1 MLSRG
6 FWICPGL
13 LSGRLLCK
21 LVRLMKP
28 LRFPTFEWG
37 RASSIGACRWCSLV
51 VAGWGCLAGGRAGK
65 AADWSQYRGAQ
76 TEGISPETIRA
87 DWQGGAPKSLW
98 RVPTPAGLSSFVA
111 GEGKVF
117 TVVTGSAEG
126 APAEVCLALDA
137 ATGKELWAT
146 PTGTAKY
153 QGGADSGVQDNKGG
167 DGPRSTPA
175 VSGGR
180 VFVYSS
186 TMVLQCLDTASG
198 KVLWS
203 KDVIASFGGKN
214 IGWLSGMSPV
224 VDGALVYVAGGGA
237 GQSMLAFKQATGEL
251 AWKSGEGGMTHAT
264 PAVATIQGVRQVI
277 YLLQTGLVSVE
288 AASGRPLWRFPF
300 PYRTCTA
307 CSPVVAGDVVFCTA
321 GYEIGGAACQV
332 VRNGRG
338 FEARELWRVTGN
350 KDVAS
355 LWSTPVQKD
364 GFLYG
369 IISFKRFGSGPLK
382 CVDLKTGAIR
392 WEQSGFG
399 AGQVILAGK
408 YLLALA
414 DDGQLVVVEAAPE
427 AYKEVARFKAVAGKC
442 WSTPA
447 LSNGHLFVRSTKEGA
462 CFDLAAVK

>member
-1 MLSRG
+1 MNH
-6 FWICPGL
+6 
-13 LSGRLLCK
+13 
-21 LVRLMKP
+21 
-28 LRFPTFEWG
+28 LRFLTFDLD
-37 RASSIGACRWCSLV
+37 RGADLRGAQTWCSVL
-51 VAGWGCLAGGRAGK
+51 VAGWAWLAGGAPGM
-65 AADWSQYRGAQ
+65 AADWSQYRGAE
-76 TEGISPETIRA
+76 TGGVSPETIQT
-87 DWQGGAPKSLW
+87 DWQGGAPKCVW

-111 GEGKVF
+111 GEGKAF
-117 TVVTGSAEG
+117 TVVARSTESG
-126 APAEVCLALDA
+126 PAEVCQALDG

-146 PTGTAKY
+146 PTGIAKY
-153 QGGADSGVQDNKGG
+153 QGGADSGTPDNKGG

-175 VSGGR
+175 ISGGR

-186 TMVLQCLDTASG
+186 TMVLQCLDAASG
-198 KVLWS
+198 KVLWN

-214 IGWLSGMSPV
+214 IGWESAMSPV
-224 VDGALVYVAGGGA
+224 VDGSLVYVAGGGA

-251 AWKSGEGGMTHAT
+251 AWKSGDGGITHAT
-264 PAVATIQGVRQVI
+264 PVVATIQGVRQVI

-288 AASGRPLWRFPF
+288 AASGRPLWNFPF
-300 PYRTCTA
+300 PYRTCTG

-332 VRNGRG
+332 VRNGDG
-338 FEARELWRVTGN
+338 FEAKELWRVTGN

-369 IISFKRFGSGPLK
+369 MISFKRFGSGPLK
-382 CVDLKTGAIR
+382 CVDLKTGTVR
-392 WEQSGFG
+392 WEKPGFG

-447 LSNGHLFVRSTKEGA
+447 LSNGHVFVRSTKEGA
-462 CFDLAAVK
+462 CFDLAAAK

>member
-1 MLSRG
+1 MNH
-6 FWICPGL
+6 
-13 LSGRLLCK
+13 
-21 LVRLMKP
+21 
-28 LRFPTFEWG
+28 LRFLRFDWD
-37 RASSIGACRWCSLV
+37 RAADFRGARAWCSFLV
-51 VAGWGCLAGGRAGK
+51 AVWACLAGGAPGM
-65 AADWSQYRGAQ
+65 AADWSQYRGAE
-76 TEGISPETIRA
+76 TGGVSPETIQA
-87 DWQGGAPKSLW
+87 DWLGGAPACLW

-117 TVVTGSAEG
+117 TVVARSTESG
-126 APAEVCLALDA
+126 PAEVCLALDG

-146 PTGTAKY
+146 PTGIAKY
-153 QGGADSGVQDNKGG
+153 QGGADSGTPDNKGG

-175 VSGGR
+175 ISGGR

-186 TMVLQCLDTASG
+186 TMVLHCLDAASG

-214 IGWLSGMSPV
+214 IGWESAMSPV
-224 VDGALVYVAGGGA
+224 VDSDLVFVAGGGA

-251 AWKSGEGGMTHAT
+251 AWQSGEGGITHAT
-264 PAVATIQGVRQVI
+264 PAVATIQGLRQVI
-277 YLLQTGLVSVE
+277 YLLQTGLASVE
-288 AASGRPLWRFPF
+288 AASGRPLWNFPF
-300 PYRTCTA
+300 PYRTCTG

-321 GYEIGGAACQV
+321 GYEIGGAVCQV
-332 VRNGRG
+332 VRNGDG
-338 FEARELWRVTGN
+338 FEAKQLWRVTGN

-355 LWSTPVQKD
+355 LWSTPVQED

-369 IISFKRFGSGPLK
+369 MISFKQFGSGPLK
-382 CVDLKTGAIR
+382 CVDLKTGAVR
-392 WEQSGFG
+392 WEKPGFG

-462 CFDLAAVK
+462 CFDLTAAK